1 MTKILLVEDDAD
13 LARTVEE
20 WLGFEHYTIES
31 VRNGADGMER
41 LRMCKYDAII
51 LDWSL
56 PDMTGLEI
64 CKRFRSHQGATPI
77 IMLTAK
83 SSIADRES
91 GLDSGADDYLTKP
104 FAMKELSARLRALLR
119 RPHKILPG
127 VLTAKDVE
135 LDPGKHKVSRSGKD
149 IDLLPKEFALLE
161 FLMKNPDQVF
171 SGEELLRRVWHTDSD
186 ATAEAI
192 RTCLKRLRRKLGETD
207 DNSIIETIYG
217 VGYRLNSH

>member
-1 MTKILLVEDDAD
+1 MAKILLVEDDAD
-13 LARTVEE
+13 LAKTVEE

-41 LRMCKYDAII
+41 LRMCNYDAII

-56 PDMTGLEI
+56 PDMTGIEI
-64 CKRFRSHQGATPI
+64 LQRFRSNQGATPI

-119 RPHKILPG
+119 RPHAILPG
-127 VLTAKDVE
+127 VLVAKDVE

-192 RTCLKRLRRKLGETD
+192 RTCLKRLRRKLGESEE
-207 DNSIIETIYG
+207 NSVIETIYG
-217 VGYRLNSH
+217 VGYRLNSQ